1 MASRTKNL
9 NMYVDCRRA
18 FELAARDGRAQ
29 KLCATK
35 GAAIHFRQRMYQFRQ
50 LEAKNL
56 HEVYRMR
63 PETFEKAGTTPFD
76 QIICRIV
83 PVDLTVNGQRFEW
96 AVNMYKV
103 EETPLLNYRG
113 EVEEAFQEPAKDEGE
128 LLG

>member
-9 NMYVDCRRA
+9 NMFADCRRA
-18 FELAARDGRAQ
+18 FELATRDGRAQ

-35 GAAIHFRQRMYQFRQ
+35 GAAVHFRQRMYQFRQ

-56 HEVYRMR
+56 FEVYRMR

-76 QIICRIV
+76 QIICRIE
-83 PVDLTVNGQRFEW
+83 PVDLTVNGQHFEW